1 MLADWREG
9 PSDRYAFLRQAG
21 AAPARWWRAVQ
32 VLALGALAGL
42 LAAALVMLAVLGIA
56 AGLMAAA
63 GSGGVTEAIGVLTDF
78 DRGDRTLQS
87 YVFELALAGL
97 SSFTAA
103 WTFIAVAARIER
115 RPRLSFLT
123 IAPRFRWR
131 LVGLGLAVA
140 TPVLGVS
147 VMIAYLTGDASQA
160 PVLTPGVPAWARL
173 TYVAASAA
181 FLCLAALAEE
191 MLFRGWLLQQTSV
204 FVRNA
209 ALLLA
214 LNGLLFSLAH
224 ADPNLGSFLIRAA
237 MGAAWAWVVLR
248 TGGLEFALGAHLA
261 NNLMVSLFIK
271 PVSLAP
277 IAARPFDYLE
287 LAIEVIGLA
296 IIVGVVEWLVRT
308 RAMGRAPS
316 EA

>member
-1 MLADWREG
+1 MLADWRES
-9 PSDRYAFLRQAG
+9 PPDRYAFLRLAG
-21 AAPARWWRAVQ
+21 EGRGPWWR
-32 VLALGALAGL
+32 VLQLLVFGGLASLFTASLAML
-42 LAAALVMLAVLGIA
+42 LVVAIA
-56 AGLMAAA
+56 AGLMAAG
-63 GSGGVTEAIGVLTDF
+63 GSVGLAQAVEVLTDF
-78 DRGDRTLQS
+78 GRGDRTLQS
-87 YVFELALAGL
+87 YIFELALAGL

-115 RPRLSFLT
+115 RPRTSFLT

-147 VMIAYLTGDASQA
+147 VIIAYLTGDASQ
-160 PVLTPGVPAWARL
+160 PPILTPGAPIWARL
-173 TYVAASAA
+173 AYVAASAV

-191 MLFRGWLLQQTSV
+191 MLFRGWLLQQTAV
-204 FVRNA
+204 YVRKV
-209 ALLLA
+209 ALLLV
-214 LNGLLFSLAH
+214 LNGLMFSFAH

-261 NNLMVSLFIK
+261 NNLMVSLFVK

-287 LAIEVIGLA
+287 LAIEVIGLGL
-296 IIVGVVEWLVRT
+296 IVGMAEWLVRT

-316 EA
+316 NA

>member
-1 MLADWREG
+1 MLADWRES
-9 PSDRYAFLRQAG
+9 PPDRYPFLLQADDG
-21 AAPARWWRAVQ
+21 QARWWRVLQ
-32 VLALGALAGL
+32 VLALGGLAGL
-42 LAAALVMLAVLGIA
+42 LAASLVMLLVLVIA
-56 AGLMAAA
+56 AGLMAAGA
-63 GSGGVTEAIGVLTDF
+63 SVGVTEAIGVLTDF
-78 DRGDRTLQS
+78 ARTGRTLQS
-87 YVFELALAGL
+87 YIFELALAGL

-115 RPRLSFLT
+115 RPQLSFLT
-123 IAPRFRWR
+123 VAPRFRWR
-131 LVGLGLAVA
+131 LVSLGLVVA

-147 VMIAYLTGDASQA
+147 VIIAYLTGDASQA
-160 PVLTPGVPAWARL
+160 PVLTPGVPIWARL
-173 TYVAASAA
+173 AYVAASAI

-204 FVRNA
+204 YVGKV

-214 LNGLLFSLAH
+214 VNGLLFSLAH

-261 NNLMVSLFIK
+261 NNLMISLFIK

-296 IIVGVVEWLVRT
+296 LMVGVVEWLVRT

-316 EA
+316 NA

>member
-1 MLADWREG
+1 MLADWRESS
-9 PSDRYAFLRQAG
+9 PDRYAFLQQAG
-21 AAPARWWRAVQ
+21 EVEARWWRVLQ
-32 VLALGALAGL
+32 VLVLGGLAGL
-42 LAAALVMLAVLGIA
+42 VAAGLVMLVVLGIA
-56 AGLMAAA
+56 AGLMAAG
-63 GSGGVTEAIGVLTDF
+63 GSVGVTEAINVLTDF
-78 DRGDRTLQS
+78 GRTGRMLQS
-87 YVFELALAGL
+87 YVFELALTGL

-103 WTFIAVAARIER
+103 ATFIAVAAHIER

-147 VMIAYLTGDASQA
+147 VIIAYLTGDASQA
-160 PVLTPGVPAWARL
+160 PVLTTGVPVWARL
-173 TYVAASAA
+173 TYVAASAV

-204 FVRNA
+204 FVRKV
-209 ALLLA
+209 ALLLVV
-214 LNGLLFSLAH
+214 NGLLFSFAH

-308 RAMGRAPS
+308 RAIGRAPS
-316 EA
+316 NA

>member
-1 MLADWREG
+1 MLADWRESS
-9 PSDRYAFLRQAG
+9 PDRYAFLRQAG
-21 AAPARWWRAVQ
+21 DGAAPWWGV
-32 VLALGALAGL
+32 VKVVALGGGASL
-42 LAAALVMLAVLGIA
+42 LAASFAMLLVLGIA
-56 AGLMAAA
+56 AGLMAAG
-63 GSGGVTEAIGVLTDF
+63 GSVGVAQAIEILTDF

-87 YVFELALAGL
+87 YVFELALAGV

-103 WTFIAVAARIER
+103 WTYIAVAARIEQ
-115 RPRLSFLT
+115 RPKISFLT

-147 VMIAYLTGDASQA
+147 VIIAYLSGDASQP
-160 PVLTPGVPAWARL
+160 PVLTPGAELWARL
-173 TYVAASAA
+173 AYVAASAV
-181 FLCLAALAEE
+181 FLCMAALAEE

-204 FVRNA
+204 YVRKV
-209 ALLLA
+209 ALLLV
-214 LNGLLFSLAH
+214 LNGLIFSFAH

-277 IAARPFDYLE
+277 IAARPFDIAE

-296 IIVGVVEWLVRT
+296 LILGVVEWLVRT
-308 RAMGRAPS
+308 RDMGRAPS
-316 EA
+316 KA